1 MNRSGKQKLVTSL
14 LAVLFI
20 SALPVYADMQENII
34 AAWEYQDKVNYVRDN
49 EKVSYRVAAGNVIA
63 YAGVDE
69 DGELA
74 ARLSSLSGVG
84 DNDPQVKQLYYDA
97 CEERRSVLIAPYADR
112 MRKFVFVRH
121 GTLSMKMSSDTE
133 RVGDRLGGG
142 LMCLATLDGTR
153 VSIDTLLSD
162 PSGCIRDPELSFDG
176 AKILFSWKKDEAD
189 DDFHIYEMNI
199 ADRQVRQL
207 TADDGF
213 ADIEPIYLP
222 DGNICFNSTR
232 AGVSVPCVNGARPV
246 TNLYLMNKDG
256 KYIRRVGFD
265 QVHTSCPTLMRDG
278 RVVFTRW
285 EYNDR
290 THIYIRSLFVMNPDG
305 TKQEEYFGNNSWW
318 PTAIYHPHNI
328 PGTDK
333 VIGIL
338 AGHHSSQAGAA
349 AVINPALGLNNPEG
363 VTLVAPLCTDRKRCN
378 FNRPEDGWDRDDDI
392 TNYRHPYSLDEQA
405 FLASAMIKH
414 RDDYY
419 NRKYFALY
427 FVHVNGRKEVLVEW
441 DAVDLASPV
450 VLAPREK
457 PGVLASK
464 VDYRKKDGMLSVVDV
479 YKGQS
484 IKGVE
489 RGTIKR
495 LRVIEVQYRR
505 GSGGDCPSEGGKWR
519 EGKSTGPDGFVPYGP
534 LAEGP
539 GRYSCPKSA
548 VAWKGGTWDPKRI
561 LGEVP
566 VYDDGSAAFYV
577 PARLPVYFQ
586 LIDDKGQMVQT
597 MRTWATLMPG
607 EEFSCVG
614 CHEDRTQS
622 TPPPASP
629 PKAMIE
635 GAQPL
640 ESFYGLETEGFS
652 FEKQIQPILDQHCVK
667 CHDQTHTRG
676 LDLQSTRTYGLG
688 GTDKYWLTSYMNLVK
703 PWGKYVKWITN
714 ESSAELIDPYSW
726 GGSAM
731 SMLVDH
737 LRNGHKDVTL
747 NREEMD
753 KICAWIDLS
762 VPQGGTFWEHM
773 KDDRAEKWKESVK
786 FATRYDQVDS
796 ANVARMI
803 EETYGTVAELSDPK
817 PFSSIFGRNGVST
830 VLLHMPHGVSVRLSG
845 VRASARYLNIY
856 TVSGR
861 FLTKVGIENRRAV
874 LTGDKKFMGAGILVA
889 GDGAGNAFR
898 LPIPK

>member
-1 MNRSGKQKLVTSL
+1 MS
-14 LAVLFI
+14 AV
-20 SALPVYADMQENII
+20 SAYPDIEENIK
-34 AAWEYQDKVNYVRDN
+34 AVWEYQDNVNYVRDRD
-49 EKVSYRVAAGNVIA
+49 KVSYRVAAGKVIA
-63 YAGVDE
+63 YEGVDE
-69 DGELA
+69 NGELA
-74 ARLSSLSGVG
+74 ARLDNLSGVG
-84 DNDPQVKQLYYDA
+84 DNDPQMKQLYYDA
-97 CEERRSVLIAPYADR
+97 CEERRRVLMAPYADR

-142 LMCLATLDGTR
+142 VLCLATLDGTR

-162 PSGCIRDPELSFDG
+162 PSGCIRDPEISFDG
-176 AKILFSWKKDEAD
+176 TKILFSWKKDDKD
-189 DDFHIYEMNI
+189 DDFHIYEMTV

-246 TNLYLMNKDG
+246 TNLYLMDKDG

-265 QVHTSCPTLMRDG
+265 QVHTSGPALMRDG
-278 RVVFTRW
+278 RVVYTRW
-285 EYNDR
+285 EYSDR

-338 AGHHSSQAGAA
+338 AGHHTNQSGAA
-349 AVINPALGLNNPEG
+349 AIVYPGLGLNNPEG
-363 VTLVAPLCTDRKRCN
+363 VTLVAPHCTDRKRCN
-378 FNRPEDGWDRDDDI
+378 FNKPEDRWSRDDDI
-392 TNYRHPYSLDEQA
+392 SRYRHPYPFDEQA
-405 FLASAMIKH
+405 FLASAELKS
-414 RDDYY
+414 RNDYY
-419 NRKYFALY
+419 NRKYYAIY
-427 FVHVNGRKEVLVEW
+427 FVKDDGRKEVLVEW
-441 DAVDLASPV
+441 DETDLASPV
-450 VLAPREK
+450 VLASREK
-457 PGVLASK
+457 PPVLSSK
-464 VDYRKKDGMLSVVDV
+464 VDYRKKTGSFSVVDV
-479 YKGQS
+479 YEGQS
-484 IKGVE
+484 VKGVE

-495 LRVIEVQYRR
+495 LRVVEVQYRR
-505 GSGGDCPSEGGKWR
+505 GSGGDCPEEGEKWQ
-519 EGKSTGPDGFVPYGP
+519 EGTTSGPDGFVPYGP
-534 LAEGP
+534 LLEGP
-539 GRYSCPKSA
+539 KRYSCPKSA
-548 VAWKGGTWDPKRI
+548 LAWKGGTWDAKRI
-561 LGEVP
+561 LGETP
-566 VYDDGSAAFYV
+566 VYEDGSAAFIV
-577 PARLPVYFQ
+577 PARVPVHFQ
-586 LIDDKGQMVQT
+586 LIDGDGQMVQS

-614 CHEDRTQS
+614 CHEDRTNT
-622 TPPPASP
+622 TPPPTSP
-629 PKAMIE
+629 PIAMKD
-635 GAQPL
+635 GPQPL

-652 FEKQIQPILDQHCVK
+652 FEKQVQPILDNHCVK
-667 CHDQTHTRG
+667 CHDQTHPKG
-676 LDLQSTRTYGLG
+676 LDLQSTRTYGLA

-737 LRNGHKDVTL
+737 LRSGHKEVAL

-762 VPQGGTFWEHM
+762 VPQGGSFWEHM
-773 KDDRAEKWKESVK
+773 NDADAEKWKESVER
-786 FATRYDQVDS
+786 ATRYDRVDS

-803 EETYGTVAELSDPK
+803 EETYGPVAAENSNPK
-817 PFSSIFGRNGVST
+817 PFSSHSVHNGIST
-830 VLLHMPHGVSVRLSG
+830 VVLQMPDGISVQLSG
-845 VRASARYLNIY
+845 VRASAKHIYLY

-861 FLTKVGIENRRAV
+861 FLAKVGIENRRAV
-874 LTGDKKFMGAGILVA
+874 LTGDKKLMGAGILVA